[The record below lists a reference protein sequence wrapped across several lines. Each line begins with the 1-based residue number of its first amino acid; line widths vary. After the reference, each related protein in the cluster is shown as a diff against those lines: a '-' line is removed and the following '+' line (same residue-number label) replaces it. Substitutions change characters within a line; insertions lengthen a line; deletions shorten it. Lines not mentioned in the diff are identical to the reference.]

1 MTEEKTTVWTRL
13 RGKGTN
19 EPVLVGRKISADWL
33 KVTTPILELSFT
45 GELFQSLSDLLAIAK
60 TGRKNLPIVS
70 LRTRLIA
77 GVDGII
83 TLDRELGLNALPN
96 GSRPPAITLYAL
108 VHDDRDALRECV
120 ANHLR
125 CWLKDD
131 LDQWA
136 ERHELG
142 ALIARIK
149 AAIQPENVALSDT
162 TAKFVDPSS
171 GRPDFTLI
179 ARTIGDRLIGEKL
192 FDGLGN
198 PEDSLGCCELV
209 ASPESRSNSV
219 ELMTLPIRSA
229 SGDDVFSMVARI
241 TVCSMPYTKDLFLGV
256 SAVKRV
262 WAKRKPVANG
272 KQPQRVTGYVMSPG
286 RPAMMV
292 SVERRDGAWEFG
304 DGYAAAQVESG
315 FKVPETL
322 EKAIERRDF
331 DPNTGWWAGL
341 PQLPT
346 LFKSVSPRTVF
357 EGDEVALLNTISA
370 LLPDVLQQRPIGIRE
385 IPLGR
390 TQKKQL
396 QEMLRLSDL
405 EFGTA
410 GDSLV
415 SEAADETHEEELD
428 DEETTG
434 SATRQFSI
442 QKYREQNVRALELQH
457 GAKKPVI
464 WVLCNLPAEQ
474 EIIRT
479 SVATLFGEAVSVI
492 VEPLPAGTHGLRAEL
507 EGDSLVARARFDLRV
522 KKWESA
528 TATIKEKSGGC
539 PIIALICAADKYNN
553 RMEDPVNFYAGIH
566 AMSKIGANVHH
577 VLPIENPEDPDSRQG
592 FLHRS
597 QSALLDVL
605 LAHSGIVFGVKD
617 FMGKVLP
624 EGTLP
629 RAVYGIQAI
638 RSRARARSGESGVTF
653 ILYSRLVVET
663 GVTEVQFVYR
673 GAGGNKSTE
682 WMPLSVGLQWLG
694 SQRALSEGDDRWL
707 KESFVGSAKEM
718 LARANEEDPRA
729 IVMID
734 WASVGGLWRG
744 IRDED
749 LSPDATPALDRLP
762 LSYFSGMSF
771 VRVRRGM
778 DTLSMRTA
786 VKASY
791 EGWSLIEGR
800 ARTGEVQIDSYFSTG
815 KNLVEVTDEMLAV
828 DKPFGHFI
836 ATMGYAK
843 TVQVKRGFSCYR
855 PMPRMAKISADVK
868 EYRQKMLEPASLDAA
883 LPAAMDITVLTAPAG
898 VPTRAIAMVVMGLR
912 LGYAHFN
919 DWTSLPAPMFFRR
932 KIEDYVIR
940 FPDDTEDAGSPQ
952 VDEAVTGQDRED
964 GAGIDDASAES
975 VKTLLAQ
982 AVGSSDAVPVPAL
995 GPTSEACEE
1004 APSEEAVSDEEQ
1016 EELAKLSGMTSVEL
1030 GFVLLDLL
1038 KDETLAAADLLS
1050 QVKELEMSSLFGSRD
1065 PKQRAMAC
1073 RILCEDP
1080 KVRVRVDLPSWV
1092 RPHGIFGN
1100 VTATVR
1106 RNARKVWKLL
1116 RQFGYVPSVGKP
1128 MPPVGE
1134 FMNWLGDRLQT
1145 PQATYAMQPACA
1157 DIGGLKFVQLVEIVE
1172 TEYNPTRPAEERV
1185 DMSRISAA
1193 GLRAMSE
1200 WANQTRHDAMQGWL
1214 LFMAAQFPSP
1224 GWHEAVLEPMTE
1236 VAGPLALEALRYYG
1250 KVSVAVD
1257 LAIDQKDHLSTFTP
1271 VIVRN
1276 PKPAPALAA
1285 DAKSLPP
1292 QKPMAAA
1299 VSDLLIPPPPEAPL
1313 PYVATVAPA
1322 AACVELSKG
1331 PSPVMAIKNKLVD
1344 LIRRLEPGSET
1355 FVDLVQE
1362 IQVSIEAIS
1371 AIHRTELDKSNVLA
1385 ALAARLDALKA
1396 RCDDLIVHL
1405 TALKGELELG
1415 DVAYV
1420 APGENSIDLA
1430 EEGVSAIEVV
1440 IGDILALRQKI
1451 ISIEDSPPSSSL
1463 SERQKRVRVLNDAME
1478 EMMASN
1484 EELRELLERCV
1495 CLVVASPVTPTTP
1508 PELPS
1513 DDSSAPEIE
1522 AEAAAHSASA
1532 VDSQCQASAMA
1543 SEPNVES
1550 VESVIEPEQIVAQD
1564 PPVASV
1570 EAAQEAPVPAVGHV
1584 ATPPMTPVDG
1594 EASPSTS
1601 KVVEEL
1607 SPKGD
1612 EDDDDEADE
1621 KLSADISVEGEIVV
1635 LQNLFKR
1642 RCNGLAEA
1650 HIAALRA
1657 PLAEL
1662 AGAGPNFH
1670 YVLLRSLAAS
1680 LEKMDC
1686 QSEFD
1691 PRVDGELRDLISN
1704 HTISTDVLCEAP
1716 MTALGALA
1724 ACLSG
1729 MLFDSGEAQ
1738 WGISNAIGQR
1748 LLGYPALSRLISHI
1762 SDFQAKSLQLTRD
1775 MFEVSHIGE
1784 AAAAAQ
1790 EVERFQKRADGWG
1803 KSPEIF
1809 SAWNHRGFMALH
1821 KEIFSVQH
1829 PIGLCLSYVAKGDVA
1844 KTKSAFAEARRKFEK
1859 PGQTVDET
1867 YKKIGERTKPDGTY
1881 RQRAIENI
1889 EITRQ
1894 FIESYL
1900 SHIERQKAPN
1910 TELVKSTQSYLLLL
1924 HRYLADAVAEVVTMP
1939 DDGALS
1945 QLYRDSAATALR
1957 CALRLFDKT
1966 RSSVCV
1972 ATDKQRLLMQV
1983 PMTRSLMPDLDPVDA
1998 ATPALCDP
2006 RDVFAETA
2014 RWSRE
2019 DLFADL
2025 DDGALDAALIDA
2037 RRRHVD
2043 SQRFL
2048 PAFKIESML
2057 PRQMQISGEPL
2068 KQTYNRHKADFSAK
2082 LQEARQKV
2090 THAMTLNALP
2100 QSEANMMQRVIE
2112 EMLSSLRQEFSI
2124 GHPDSDSS
2132 PYADIPQAMAV
2143 LRYNVLIP
2151 LEARLSEAKQRLL
2164 GELQAHAEKFGI
2176 EVAHDVQRIRA
2187 MAESA
2192 NAASLRTAYD
2202 ALAMLK
2208 QPGAQLP
2215 RSMEGPVNVTAEF
2228 EGFMDKVHNWVPS
2241 HKNRLEGFHECLS
2254 QPASESD
2261 PDWLKAL
2268 TQEERD
2274 GAVELIGAWISLFA
2288 APRRNLVDDSKPLE
2302 KVFNLLG
2309 INHSPSTMPEHGR
2322 MTRMRFMLPERA
2334 FSFPPSADDDTF
2346 IPPALG
2352 SWATHIQGF
2361 MLYGAPDANDM
2372 RQLIQEV
2379 GATPTVTL
2387 ARARLKM
2394 KDRVK
2399 ITGHFP
2405 VLLIDD
2411 DLVAYVALH
2420 PHERLQAL
2428 MRVAVLTFFTNPYD
2442 DYGGRPVPSEMFFGR
2457 KEELRRLR
2465 EVKSFG
2471 VLFGGRRLGKSS
2483 LLSQIERETSQQL
2496 GSRAVYV
2503 SMETVNSSSNH
2514 VTAAWDFICRS
2525 LVSRRIIQPLP
2536 SQTNKWQTIRDWIAK
2551 ELTDHKDLKSLYLL
2565 IDEADSLMACELKVG
2580 KDETSFVRSLQ
2591 QMVDN
2596 LHTCTVRFVIA
2607 GLHNMARMTT
2617 EENSVFGKA
2626 DTIALEPFNTP
2637 DDIQRGIRLITKP
2650 LAAMGYL
2657 FGPGGEDLPLRIL
2670 SVCNFYPAFIQL
2682 YCRKLVER
2690 LQNNRQEKQLPI
2702 MISADDLDVVES
2714 DNSLLT
2720 ELRRKFEL
2728 NLNLDKRYKAI
2739 ALILADVY
2747 YSEIEKGRYIGLTTS
2762 EIADCCEDF
2771 VANHF
2776 KHTGAG
2782 VYEALLDEMKKLNV
2796 IERLGTR
2803 YVLRNPNIAMMM
2815 GDRDRVSTQIEEL
2828 AKEPSEESRNHG
2840 ERRIYMDCGSTHLP
2854 FPFPVAWV
2862 RRYLSDTSDGE
2873 LLVITGNEL
2882 SGVADLIRP
2891 AGKEQWSVG
2900 QEGVF
2905 TMLPGS
2911 GPMAANDYVTKN
2923 RRPAA
2928 DSRSQRFVAVRPISW
2943 AVSQIPE
2950 FVAAAGKAAKH
2961 GIRFLLLGTPER
2973 ALELSHAI
2981 DSGSATME
2989 EGKWR
2994 VVHVPEWTNDA
3005 LFFHLH
3011 ENVEVSEN
3019 SAALSAL
3026 RTATC
3031 GYTREVLGL
3040 CNNRLSV
3047 AAAMKLPDE
3056 RREALAPNRSEF
3068 YRKIGMP
3075 PAIPASRLDAAE
3087 QFLAAVSG
3095 MKRQSEDVNEWREML
3110 AITDGEMLFL
3120 QWMGLLQEG
3129 DAGTW
3134 HVPALYGDL
3143 LKDGAS

>member
-83 TLDRELGLNALPN
+83 TLDRDLGLNALPN

-108 VHDDRDALRECV
+108 VHDDRDALRDCV

-142 ALIARIK
+142 ALITRIK

-171 GRPDFTLI
+171 GRPDFALI

-385 IPLGR
+385 VPLGR

-415 SEAADETHEEELD
+415 SEAADETHEEDPD

-507 EGDSLVARARFDLRV
+507 EGDNLVARARFDLRV

-553 RMEDPVNFYAGIH
+553 RMEDPVNYYAGIH

-577 VLPIENPEDPDSRQG
+577 VLPIENPDDPESRQG

-624 EGTLP
+624 EGSLP

-707 KESFVGSAKEM
+707 KESFVGSTKEM

-749 LSPDATPALDRLP
+749 LSPDATPVLDRLP

-800 ARTGEVQIDSYFSTG
+800 TRTGEVQIDSYFSTG
-815 KNLVEVTDEMLAV
+815 KNLVEVTDEMLAA

-898 VPTRAIAMVVMGLR
+898 VPTKAVAMVVMGLR

-919 DWTSLPAPMFFRR
+919 DWTALPAPMFFRR

-940 FPDDTEDAGSPQ
+940 FPDDAEEAGGGQ
-952 VDEAVTGQDRED
+952 ADEAIAVTDRED
-964 GAGIDDASAES
+964 GAGIEDAGTES

-982 AVGSSDAVPVPAL
+982 AVGISDVATEQVQETPSAS
-995 GPTSEACEE
+995 G
-1004 APSEEAVSDEEQ
+1004 SEERLSEE
-1016 EELAKLSGMTSVEL
+1016 EEEEMAMFAGMTPVEL
-1030 GFVLLDLL
+1030 GFKLLELL
-1038 KDETLAAADLLS
+1038 KDETVSDADLLD
-1050 QVKELEMSSLFGSRD
+1050 QVKNIGMSSLFGSRD

-1092 RPHGIFGN
+1092 RPHGIFGD

-1157 DIGGLKFVQLVEIVE
+1157 DIGGLKFVQLVDIVE

-1224 GWHEAVLEPMTE
+1224 GWHEAVLDPMTE
-1236 VAGPLALEALRYYG
+1236 VAGPLAREALRYYAN
-1250 KVSVAVD
+1250 VSVAVD
-1257 LAIDQKDHLSTFTP
+1257 LAIDQKDHLNSFTP

-1276 PKPAPALAA
+1276 PKPSPVPASTGQL
-1285 DAKSLPP
+1285 LPP
-1292 QKPMAAA
+1292 QKPMAVA
-1299 VSDLLIPPPPEAPL
+1299 VSDLLSAPPPEAPL
-1313 PYVATVAPA
+1313 VYLAASAPA
-1322 AACVELSKG
+1322 AARVELSKES
-1331 PSPVMAIKNKLVD
+1331 SPVMAIKNKLVD
-1344 LIRRLEPGSET
+1344 LINRLEPGSEA
-1355 FVDLVQE
+1355 FGDLVQE

-1371 AIHRTELDKSNVLA
+1371 AIHRTELDKSNVIA
-1385 ALAARLDALKA
+1385 ALTARLDALKA
-1396 RCDDLIVHL
+1396 RCDDLIVRL
-1405 TALKGELELG
+1405 TELKGELELG
-1415 DVAYV
+1415 DVSYA
-1420 APGENSIDLA
+1420 APDESNLDLA

-1451 ISIEDSPPSSSL
+1451 ISIEESPPSSSL
-1463 SERQKRVRVLNDAME
+1463 IERQKRVRVLNDAME
-1478 EMMASN
+1478 AMMSSN
-1484 EELRELLERCV
+1484 EELRDLLERCV
-1495 CLVVASPVTPTTP
+1495 CLIVETHVPPTTP
-1508 PELPS
+1508 PEPPL
-1513 DDSSAPEIE
+1513 DDSSATLTEGVAASSASVISTHENVSAEVSETKIE
-1522 AEAAAHSASA
+1522 AVEPFVEPETAVAELPSAAAE
-1532 VDSQCQASAMA
+1532 V
-1543 SEPNVES
+1543 
-1550 VESVIEPEQIVAQD
+1550 
-1564 PPVASV
+1564 PVATVAEVVSS
-1570 EAAQEAPVPAVGHV
+1570 AAAPLPKV
-1584 ATPPMTPVDG
+1584 
-1594 EASPSTS
+1594 SPSPAPS
-1601 KVVEEL
+1601 KLAEEL
-1607 SPKGD
+1607 PAKVDD
-1612 EDDDDEADE
+1612 EDDEEADE

-1635 LQNLFKR
+1635 LQDLFKR

-1662 AGAGPNFH
+1662 AGDGPNFH

-1691 PRVDGELRDLISN
+1691 PRVDAELRDLISN
-1704 HTISTDVLCEAP
+1704 YTISTDALCEAP

-1748 LLGYPALSRLISHI
+1748 LLGYPALTRLISHI
-1762 SDFQAKSLQLTRD
+1762 ADFQAKNLQLTRD

-1790 EVERFQKRADGWG
+1790 EVERYQKRADGWG

-1821 KEIFSVQH
+1821 KELFSVQH

-1844 KTKSAFAEARRKFEK
+1844 KTKSAFTEARRKFEK

-1900 SHIERQKAPN
+1900 SHIERQKTPN

-1957 CALRLFDKT
+1957 CALRLFDKS
-1966 RSSVCV
+1966 RASGCV
-1972 ATDKQRLLMQV
+1972 VTDKQRLLMQV

-2006 RDVFAETA
+2006 RDVFSETA

-2019 DLFADL
+2019 DLFANL
-2025 DDGALDAALIDA
+2025 DDSALDAALSDA
-2037 RRRHVD
+2037 LRRHVD

-2048 PAFKIESML
+2048 PAFKIEAML
-2057 PRQMQISGEPL
+2057 PRQMQVSGEPL
-2068 KQTYNRHKADFSAK
+2068 KLVYNRHKADFSAK

-2164 GELQAHAEKFGI
+2164 GELQAHAEKYGI
-2176 EVAHDVQRIRA
+2176 PVAHDVQRIRA

-2215 RSMEGPVNVTAEF
+2215 KSMEGPVNVTAEF

-2241 HKNRLEGFHECLS
+2241 HKNRLEGFLECLS
-2254 QPASESD
+2254 QPASETD

-2274 GAVELIGAWISLFA
+2274 GAVELISAWISLFA

-2334 FSFPPSADDDTF
+2334 FTFPPSADDDTF
-2346 IPPALG
+2346 IPPTLG

-2420 PHERLQAL
+2420 PHERLQSL

-2471 VLFGGRRLGKSS
+2471 VLYGGRRLGKSS
-2483 LLSQIERETSQQL
+2483 LLSQIEREASQQL

-2565 IDEADSLMACELKVG
+2565 IDEADSLMACELKIG

-2776 KHTGAG
+2776 RHTGAG

-2815 GDRDRVSTQIEEL
+2815 GDRDRVSTQIDEL
-2828 AKEPSEESRNHG
+2828 AKEPPEESRNHG

-2882 SGVADLIRP
+2882 SGVGDLIRP

-2923 RRPAA
+2923 RRPAT
-2928 DSRSQRFVAVRPISW
+2928 DGRSQCFVAVRPISW
-2943 AVSQIPE
+2943 SVSQIPQ

-2981 DSGSATME
+2981 DSGAATME

-3026 RTATC
+3026 RAATC
-3031 GYTREVLGL
+3031 GFTKEVLGL

-3047 AAAMKLPDE
+3047 AAAMNLPDE
-3056 RREALAPNRSEF
+3056 RRKVLAPSRAEF

-3075 PAIPASRLDAAE
+3075 PAMPVSRLDAAE

-3110 AITDGEMLFL
+3110 SITEGEMLFL

-3134 HVPALYGDL
+3134 HVPGLYGDL